1 MKDYRYV
8 LTRKYPFVKKRE
20 LTQLEIIDQRIR
32 DYFAL
37 IPIVYMVCFF
47 AMIIGFISSLL
58 NLHTKL
64 RR

>member
-20 LTQLEIIDQRIR
+20 LTELELIHEKIR
-32 DYFAL
+32 DYFDL
-37 IPIVYMVCFF
+37 IPIVYIVCFF
-47 AMIIGFISSLL
+47 AMIIGFISSVLK
-58 NLHTKL
+58 LHTKV